1 MNSNVWENNEH
12 ESWILN
18 TEVSQ
23 PVCVIK
29 EDASLAVKNIL
40 TSDIGVNYIV
50 KDGLVF
56 WKAYATPIS
65 GVDVDTFEPV
75 PYTFSGTSRNYAR
88 DKNHVYYA
96 GKVLKW
102 ADVKTFY
109 FIKWPDGAESI
120 YPSDSTGNIYDNKG
134 NTLNVDKDSFWVAS
148 HLYCY
153 DKYWVYF
160 MNLDITETQ
169 EAEDLEL
176 PISIEQ
182 MNINRA
188 NR

>member
-1 MNSNVWENNEH
+1 MSSNVWENNNH
-12 ESWILN
+12 DSWISHIEISN
-18 TEVSQ
+18 
-23 PVCVIK
+23 PIAVITG
-29 EDASLAVKNIL
+29 DASLAVKNIL
-40 TSDIGVNYIV
+40 TSDIGINYVV

-56 WKAYATPIS
+56 WKAHSTPIS
-65 GVDVDTFEPV
+65 GVDVDTFESV
-75 PYTFSGTSRNYAR
+75 PYPFSGTSRNYAR

-96 GKVLKW
+96 GKILQW
-102 ADVKTFY
+102 ADVKTFH

-120 YPSDSTGNIYDNKG
+120 YPSDSTGNVYDNKG

-153 DKYWVYF
+153 DKYGIYF

-169 EAEDLEL
+169 DFSDLKL
-176 PISIEQ
+176 PISIQE
-182 MNINRA
+182 MIKNRE